1 MKSVL
6 ESGSP
11 LGFFNKLLAGADE
24 LDKLIKKFKYKE
36 IDTTKPYLGGSISN
50 YAKDLIMTFPVL
62 CDNTINPETASMISR
77 ANERY
82 IVSLFELLF
91 ASAQFNAN
99 NGVEVIKSIHNNIKT
114 DYDLDDYM
122 DAMNNFLA
130 NKNESVS
137 AAALRE
143 ATEKMVAQ
151 LKQKQH
157 SFPTNSFSEK
167 SISGYKVLNDDG
179 NVSIREESKGKGA
192 YDSHPDIDGFTFNP
206 GDPSLGIPPAYVPND
221 NFDDYSQ
228 RYPGPGDW
236 AEQIRKAQFYNDLYF
251 KTFNAELQKKQ
262 FEYKKDQD
270 RENKLNPPESEK
282 YKTYQML
289 QQTKAATRDMVT
301 KQLVDSEVKKSNE
314 MAPTVMVV
322 SYNEYNPDT
331 KDFIGVKSFAA
342 GVKSRLIATDPYD
355 IIDHVI
361 AKNKTKMS
369 FLNLIRATTGEIKFM
384 KDFVLCIDQA
394 KIDAKNGIKKGES
407 AAMWRTLENLA
418 SKNTWN
424 KLKRSGNDASAITV
438 LVINQE
444 TVNVLKKQYDFD
456 IEKVRNAKMLLDSFN
471 LLGIIIV
478 DESIEAV
485 KFLYRGND
493 RFEQQAFSY
502 LEKEDRDKS
511 YKKIINLMGQTGR
524 F

>member
-1 MKSVL
+1 MKSIL

-24 LDKLIKKFKYKE
+24 LDNLIKKFKYKE
-36 IDTTKPYLGGSISN
+36 IDITKPYLGGSISN

-62 CDNTINPETASMISR
+62 CDNTINPEIASMISR

-82 IVSLFELLF
+82 IVTLFELLF

-99 NGVEVIKSIHNNIKT
+99 NGVEVIRSIHNNIKT
-114 DYDLDDYM
+114 DYDLEDYI
-122 DAMNNFLA
+122 DAMNNYLA
-130 NKNESVS
+130 NDESVS

-143 ATEKMVAQ
+143 ATEKMVSQ

-157 SFPTNSFSEK
+157 SFPTNSFSEN
-167 SISGYKVLNDDG
+167 SISGYNVINNDG
-179 NVSIREESKGKGA
+179 NVSIREARARGRGA
-192 YDSHPDIDGFTFNP
+192 YDSHPEIDGFTFNP
-206 GDPSLGIPPAYVPND
+206 GDPLYGIPPAYVPNAK
-221 NFDDYSQ
+221 FDQYSIN
-228 RYPGPGDW
+228 YPGPGDW
-236 AEQIRKAQFYNDLYF
+236 EQQMRKAQYYNDLYF
-251 KTFNAELQKKQ
+251 KSFNAEMQRKQ
-262 FEYKKDQD
+262 YELNKDRYDKQD
-270 RENKLNPPESEK
+270 KETQDTLAKR
-282 YKTYQML
+282 YQTM
-289 QQTKAATRDMVT
+289 QQTRATTRDMVS

-342 GVKSRLIATDPYD
+342 GVKSRLIPTDPYD
-355 IIDHVI
+355 IIDHVV

-384 KDFVLCIDQA
+384 KDFILCIDQA

-424 KLKRSGNDASAITV
+424 KLRRSGNDASAITV

-456 IEKVRNAKMLLDSFN
+456 LEKVKNAKMMLDSFN

-511 YKKIINLMGQTGR
+511 YKKIINLMGQSGR